1 MDDLIAFLS
10 FVNARLD
17 EDEQTASA
25 ATDGPWLVDSQQ
37 YAEVISASD
46 GTTVVGGGRWGG
58 EASVFE
64 STEDAMHIAR
74 HDPARVLT
82 EVDAKRQIIELHQ
95 PITDPT
101 PPFKNT
107 EGFLCSICT
116 AAGGAMYDQQRG
128 ILFTDLTVFPC
139 RTLRLLALPYTDHP
153 DYRDE
158 WRP

>member
-1 MDDLIAFLS
+1 MDDLIAFLH
-10 FVNARLD
+10 ARLD

-82 EVDAKRQIIELHQ
+82 EVDAKRGVVNAYEREAAEFRDHGPGMVSYDRLV
-95 PITDPT
+95 
-101 PPFKNT
+101 
-107 EGFLCSICT
+107 GSVSALRT
-116 AAGGAMYDQQRG
+116 A
-128 ILFTDLTVFPC
+128 LEF
-139 RTLRLLALPYTDHP
+139 LALPYADHP
-153 DYRDE
+153 NYDTS